1 MSKRLRT
8 DDPTLIQVDEALLT
22 LGRPAHLRRIGERVR
37 AGAGLP
43 LDRAA
48 YPLLRGIAQCG
59 PVRLSDL
66 AARLGVQVSTASR
79 QVKELEQA
87 GLVERTGDPNDG
99 RVAILAL
106 APAGCEALLKLRES
120 WRRALVEILEDWPE
134 EDREALGALLSRLA
148 ADMVAYG
155 KGG

>member
-1 MSKRLRT
+1 VLRS
-8 DDPTLIQVDEALLT
+8 DDPVLIKVDEALLT
-22 LGRPAHLRRIGERVR
+22 LGRPSHLRRIGERVR

-48 YPLLRGIAQCG
+48 YPVLRGIAECG

-66 AARLGVQVSTASR
+66 AIRLGVEISTASR

-87 GLVERTGDPNDG
+87 GLVERTGDPKDG
-99 RVAILAL
+99 RVTMLAL
-106 APAGCEALLKLRES
+106 APAGREALKKLRES
-120 WRRALVEILEDWPE
+120 WRRTLVEILDAWPE
-134 EDREALGALLSRLA
+134 DEREALANLLARLA

-155 KGG
+155 RKA

>member
-1 MSKRLRT
+1 MLHS
-8 DDPTLIQVDEALLT
+8 DDPVLIKVDEALLT
-22 LGRPAHLRRIGERVR
+22 LGRPSHLRRIGERVR

-48 YPLLRGIAQCG
+48 YPVLRGIAECG

-66 AARLGVQVSTASR
+66 AIRLGVEISTASR

-87 GLVERTGDPNDG
+87 GLVERTGDPKDG
-99 RVAILAL
+99 RVTMLAL
-106 APAGCEALLKLRES
+106 APAGREALKKLRES
-120 WRRALVEILEDWPE
+120 WRRTLVEILDAWPE
-134 EDREALGALLSRLA
+134 DEREALANLLARLA

-155 KGG
+155 RKA

>member
-1 MSKRLRT
+1 MPDKLRT

-22 LGRPAHLRRIGERVR
+22 LGRPAHLRRFGERVR
-37 AGAGLP
+37 EGAGLP

-48 YPLLRGIAQCG
+48 YPVLRGIAECG

-66 AARLGVQVSTASR
+66 APRLGVQVSTASR

-87 GLVERTGDPNDG
+87 GLVERTVDPSDG
-99 RVAILAL
+99 RASMRAL
-106 APAGCEALLKLRES
+106 APAGKDALKKLRES
-120 WRRALVEILEDWPE
+120 WRRALVEVLQDWPE
-134 EDREALGALLSRLA
+134 ADREALGALLGRLA

-155 KGG
+155 KAG

>member
-1 MSKRLRT
+1 MSKKLRP
-8 DDPTLIQVDEALLT
+8 DDPALIKVDEALLT
-22 LGRPAHLRRIGERVR
+22 LGRPTHLRRVGERVR

-48 YPLLRGIAQCG
+48 YPLLRGIAECG

-79 QVKELEQA
+79 QVKDLEAA
-87 GLVERTGDPNDG
+87 GLVERTGDPKDG
-99 RVAILAL
+99 RVAMLAL
-106 APAGCEALLKLRES
+106 APAGKEALKKLRES

-134 EDREALGALLSRLA
+134 ADREALGALLGRLA
-148 ADMVAYG
+148 AGMVEYG